1 MNFHLHREWTS
12 LSCVTQ
18 TIQSWDLALTYITYR
33 WRSNLMSRKP
43 TVNSLRNACEGRVET
58 RNRNKDIFGILGV
71 EPLGSITTFSWTQ
84 ITSITCQSIFFIF
97 LLWILFTLSVFT
109 FFPVPSW
116 ELLYTT
122 KHIWKKT
129 TKYICPSEKKISDIW
144 LSSCTWNTWL
154 LLHFHVTILSPDIKW
169 EEGWEN
175 SLLACS
181 QGKM

>member
-58 RNRNKDIFGILGV
+58 RNRNKDIFGILAV

-129 TKYICPSEKKISDIW
+129 TKYICPSDKKNQTYDFHLVYGILDYFYIFMW
-144 LSSCTWNTWL
+144 L
-154 LLHFHVTILSPDIKW
+154 F
-169 EEGWEN
+169 
-175 SLLACS
+175 
-181 QGKM
+181 